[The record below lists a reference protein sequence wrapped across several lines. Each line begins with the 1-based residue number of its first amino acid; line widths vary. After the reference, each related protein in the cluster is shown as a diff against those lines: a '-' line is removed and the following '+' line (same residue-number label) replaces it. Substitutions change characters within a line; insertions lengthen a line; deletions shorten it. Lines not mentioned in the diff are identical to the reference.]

1 MSLVAIGLNHRTV
14 PLEILEKMT
23 VPESRLPKAL
33 ADVHARENVSEAVV
47 LSTCNRT
54 EVYAYAER
62 FHGAFQDVRDF
73 LAEVAFLPPEDF
85 SDYLYTF
92 YDSDAVA
99 HLFSVTSGLDSAVLG
114 ESEIQGQ
121 VKTAWELAQAEGT
134 VGTALNSVFRHALG
148 VGKRVR
154 TETRISRSITSVSTA
169 AVAMAAD
176 RLGSLTDRQVVVLG
190 AGEMGGGMAAALSGI
205 DAAEVVVV
213 SRTWD
218 RAAGLADRIGGRA
231 VHLDELTPALATAD
245 VLFTSTGSTSL
256 MLEYGEMVSLMEKRA
271 GRELVIVDIA
281 VPRDVDPSAG
291 ELAGIVLLDM
301 DDVRSFAD
309 AGLRERQA
317 EIDAVRTIIGAELD
331 RFVGESS
338 ARVAAPL
345 IAELR
350 HHASAITAAEFERF
364 GSRLDGFDEPQREA
378 VEALVNGVVNKLLH
392 EPSVRLKEA
401 ADSPRGDRLAE
412 AMRDLFGL

>member
-14 PLEILEKMT
+14 PLEILEKLT

-33 ADVHARENVSEAVV
+33 ADVHARDNVSEAVV

-92 YDSDAVA
+92 YDADAVA

-114 ESEIQGQ
+114 ENEIQGQ
-121 VKTAWELAQAEGT
+121 VKVAWEAAQGEGT
-134 VGTALNSVFRHALG
+134 VGTALNAVFRHALG

-169 AVAMAAD
+169 AVAMASD
-176 RLGSLTDRQVVVLG
+176 RLGGLADRRIVLLG
-190 AGEMGGGMAAALSGI
+190 AGEMGGGMAAAVAGI
-205 DAAEVVVV
+205 KAAEVAVV

-218 RAAGLADRIGGRA
+218 RAAGLAERIGGRA
-231 VHLDELTPALATAD
+231 VHLDELTTALASAD
-245 VLFTSTGSTSL
+245 VLLTSTGSASL
-256 MLEYGEMVSLMEKRA
+256 MLEYGDMAALTAQRD
-271 GRELVIVDIA
+271 GRELVVVDIA
-281 VPRDVDPSAG
+281 MPRDVDPSSA
-291 ELAGIVLLDM
+291 ELPGIALLDM
-301 DDVRSFAD
+301 NDVQSFAD

-317 EIDAVRTIIGAELD
+317 EIDTVRGIITEEVDSYLGQ
-331 RFVGESS
+331 SS

-350 HHASAITAAEFERF
+350 SHAAVITEAELQRF
-364 GSRLDGFDEPQREA
+364 GPRLDELDEGQRLA
-378 VEALVNGVVNKLLH
+378 VEGLVNGVVNKLLH
-392 EPSVRLKEA
+392 EPTVRLKDA

>member
-1 MSLVAIGLNHRTV
+1 VSLIAIGLNHRTV
-14 PLEILEKMT
+14 PLEILEKLT

-33 ADVHARENVSEAVV
+33 ADVHARDNVSEAVV

-85 SDYLYTF
+85 SDFLYTF
-92 YDSDAVA
+92 YDADAVA

-114 ESEIQGQ
+114 ENEIQGQ
-121 VKTAWELAQAEGT
+121 VKNAWEAAQGEGT
-134 VGTALNSVFRHALG
+134 VGTVLNAVFRHALG

-169 AVAMAAD
+169 AVAMASD
-176 RLGSLTDRQVVVLG
+176 RLGGLADSRIVLLG
-190 AGEMGGGMAAALSGI
+190 AGEMGGGMAAAVGGI

-213 SRTWD
+213 SRTWE
-218 RAAGLADRIGGRA
+218 RAAALADRIGGRA
-231 VHLDELTPALATAD
+231 VHLDELSSALETAD
-245 VLFTSTGSTSL
+245 VLFTSTGSASL
-256 MLEYGEMVSLMEKRA
+256 MLEYGEMATLMAQRD
-271 GRELVIVDIA
+271 GRELVVVDIA
-281 VPRDVDPSAG
+281 MPRDVDPSAG
-291 ELAGIVLLDM
+291 ELPGIVLLDM
-301 DDVRSFAD
+301 NDVRNFAD

-317 EIDAVRTIIGAELD
+317 EIDVVRAIIAEEVDSYL
-331 RFVGESS
+331 GQSS

-350 HHASAITAAEFERF
+350 SHAAAITELEFQRF
-364 GSRLDGFDEPQREA
+364 GPRLDELDETQRAA
-378 VEALVNGVVNKLLH
+378 VDGLVNGIVNKLLH

-412 AMRDLFGL
+412 ALRDLFGL

>member
-1 MSLVAIGLNHRTV
+1 VSLVAIGLNHRTV
-14 PLEILEKMT
+14 PLDVLEKMT

-33 ADVHARENVSEAVV
+33 ADVHMRDNVSEAVV

-54 EVYAYAER
+54 EVYVYAER

-92 YDSDAVA
+92 YDADAVA
-99 HLFSVTSGLDSAVLG
+99 HLFNVASGLDSAVLG
-114 ESEIQGQ
+114 ETEIQGQ
-121 VKTAWELAQAEGT
+121 VKVAWEVAQAEGT
-134 VGTALNSVFRHALG
+134 VGAALNAVFRHALG

-169 AVAMAAD
+169 AVAMASG
-176 RLGSLTDRQVVVLG
+176 RLGGLAERQMVLLG
-190 AGEMGGGMAAALSGI
+190 AGEMGGGMAAAIGGI
-205 DAAEVVVV
+205 DAAEVSVV

-218 RAAGLADRIGGRA
+218 RAASLAERIGGKA
-231 VHLDELTPALATAD
+231 VHLDELTSALLAAD

-256 MLEYGEMVSLMEKRA
+256 MLDYGDMSSLMERRG

-281 VPRDVDPSAG
+281 VPRDIEPSAA
-291 ELAGIVLLDM
+291 ELPGVVLLDM
-301 DDVRSFAD
+301 NDVRSFAD
-309 AGLRERQA
+309 SGLRERQA
-317 EIDAVRTIIGAELD
+317 EIDVVRAIISEEVETYL
-331 RFVGESS
+331 GETS

-350 HHASAITAAEFERF
+350 SHAAAISQGELERF
-364 GSRLDGFDEPQREA
+364 GPRLAGLDDAQREA
-378 VEALVNGVVNKLLH
+378 VEGLVSGIVNKLLH

>member
-1 MSLVAIGLNHRTV
+1 
-14 PLEILEKMT
+14 MT
-23 VPESRLPKAL
+23 VPEPRLPKAL
-33 ADVHARENVSEAVV
+33 ADVHARDNVSEAVV

-73 LAEVAFLPPEDF
+73 LAEVAFLPPEEF

-92 YDSDAVA
+92 YDADAVA

-114 ESEIQGQ
+114 ENEIQGQ
-121 VKTAWELAQAEGT
+121 VKTAWETAQAEGT
-134 VGTALNSVFRHALG
+134 VGTALNAVFRHALG

-154 TETRISRSITSVSTA
+154 TETRISRSITSVSSA

-176 RLGSLTDRQVVVLG
+176 RVDGLADRQIVLLG
-190 AGEMGGGMAAALSGI
+190 AGEMGGGMAAAVGGI
-205 DAAEVVVV
+205 DAAQVTVV

-218 RAAGLADRIGGRA
+218 RAAGLADRIGASA
-231 VHLDELTPALATAD
+231 VHLDELTTALDDAD
-245 VLFTSTGSTSL
+245 VLFTSTGSTSP
-256 MLEYGEMVSLMEKRA
+256 MLEYGEMAALMKRRD
-271 GRELVIVDIA
+271 GRELVVVDIA
-281 VPRDVDPSAG
+281 VPRDIEPTAG
-291 ELAGIVLLDM
+291 ELPGVVLLDM

-317 EIDAVRTIIGAELD
+317 EIDAVRQIITAEVD
-331 RFVGESS
+331 RYVGESS

-350 HHASAITAAEFERF
+350 SHAAAISDSEFERF
-364 GSRLDGFDEPQREA
+364 GSRIDDLDESQRET
-378 VEALVNGVVNKLLH
+378 VEALVAGVVNKLLH